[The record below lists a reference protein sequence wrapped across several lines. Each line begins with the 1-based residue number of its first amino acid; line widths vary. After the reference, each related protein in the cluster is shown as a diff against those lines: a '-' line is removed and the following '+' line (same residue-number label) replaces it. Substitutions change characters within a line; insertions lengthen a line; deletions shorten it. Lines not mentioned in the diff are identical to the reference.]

1 MLSLYGLKK
10 LEVESNHYWVL
21 WKVVS
26 LGTAVG
32 LGSPPEIW
40 KNDRTE
46 SLHSVMKEE
55 LRNESWDIDTLLE
68 RVKDRVF
75 DEQVEEMI
83 TAIYGMGELDFP
95 KTTSI

>member
-1 MLSLYGLKK
+1 
-10 LEVESNHYWVL
+10 
-21 WKVVS
+21 
-26 LGTAVG
+26 
-32 LGSPPEIW
+32 
-40 KNDRTE
+40 
-46 SLHSVMKEE
+46 MKEE

-95 KTTSI
+95 KTSSI